1 MAPKG
6 KVGTKGKKQIYEE
19 NEETLKFY
27 TRVILGAN
35 AIYTALNLLVF
46 YSSSTFWTWF
56 AMVFALAVY
65 VGSYRSMTAMAK
77 AVFGEDGSLLDG
89 GIDLNMEQGMA
100 EHLKDV
106 ILLTAI
112 VQVLSTIS
120 SYFWY
125 LWLLAPA
132 RAMFL
137 LWVNFLSPWF
147 SAENSGAAPEEVNEK
162 KQRRQERRQMK
173 RF

>member
-19 NEETLKFY
+19 NEATLKFY

-35 AIYTALNLLVF
+35 AIYTAVNLVVF
-46 YSSSTFWTWF
+46 YSSSTFWTWLLL
-56 AMVFALAVY
+56 VFALAVY
-65 VGSYRSMTAMAK
+65 VGSYRSMSAMAK
-77 AVFGEDGSLLDG
+77 AVFAEDGSLLDG

-132 RAMFL
+132 RAIHL
-137 LWVNFLSPWF
+137 LWVNFLGPWF
-147 SAENSGAAPEEVNEK
+147 MAESPLASEEVNEK
-162 KQRRQERRQMK
+162 KQKKQERRQTK

>member
-19 NEETLKFY
+19 NLATLKFY

-35 AIYTALNLLVF
+35 AIYAAVNLLVF
-46 YSSSTFWTWF
+46 FSSSTFWTWLLL
-56 AMVFALAVY
+56 VFALAVY
-65 VGSYRSMTAMAK
+65 IGSYRSMSAMAK
-77 AVFGEDGSLLDG
+77 PVFAEDGSLLDG
-89 GIDLNMEQGMA
+89 GIDLNMEQGLA

-120 SYFWY
+120 SYFWN

-132 RAMFL
+132 RAIHL
-137 LWVNFLSPWF
+137 LWVNFLGPWF
-147 SAENSGAAPEEVNEK
+147 MAESPSPSEEVNEK
-162 KQRRQERRQMK
+162 KQRRQERRQTK

>member
-19 NEETLKFY
+19 NEATLKFY

-35 AIYTALNLLVF
+35 VRTSVYVCVCLVSVKTNLLL
-46 YSSSTFWTWF
+46 
-56 AMVFALAVY
+56 VFALAVY
-65 VGSYRSMTAMAK
+65 VGSYRSMSAMAK
-77 AVFGEDGSLLDG
+77 PVFAEDGSLLDG

-132 RAMFL
+132 RALHL
-137 LWVNFLSPWF
+137 LWVNFLGPWF
-147 SAENSGAAPEEVNEK
+147 MAENPSAPEEVNEK

>member
-19 NEETLKFY
+19 NDATMKFY

-35 AIYTALNLLVF
+35 AIYAGINLLLFYNSSTFSTWLLLVF
-46 YSSSTFWTWF
+46 S
-56 AMVFALAVY
+56 LAVY
-65 VGSYRSMTAMAK
+65 AASYRSMAAMAK
-77 AVFGEDGSLLDG
+77 PAFAEDGSLLDG

-112 VQVLSTIS
+112 VQVLSTLS

-125 LWLLAPA
+125 IWLLAPA
-132 RAMFL
+132 RAMQL
-137 LWVNFLSPWF
+137 LWVNFLGPWF
-147 SAENSGAAPEEVNEK
+147 SASSPSAPEEVNEK

-173 RF
+173 KF

>member
-19 NEETLKFY
+19 NEATLKFY

-35 AIYTALNLLVF
+35 AIYAVVNLLVF
-46 YSSSTFWTWF
+46 YSSSSFSTWL
-56 AMVFALAVY
+56 MLGFALSVY
-65 VGSYRSMTAMAK
+65 MGSYRSMTSMAK
-77 AVFGEDGSLLDG
+77 AAFAEDGTLLDG

-112 VQVLSTIS
+112 VQVLSTLS

-125 LWLLAPA
+125 LWMLAPF
-132 RAMFL
+132 RALHL
-137 LWVNFLSPWF
+137 LWTNFLGPWF
-147 SAENSGAAPEEVNEK
+147 MADNPSAPEEVNEK

>member
-19 NEETLKFY
+19 NQATLKFY

-35 AIYTALNLLVF
+35 LLL
-46 YSSSTFWTWF
+46 
-56 AMVFALAVY
+56 VFALAVY
-65 VGSYRSMTAMAK
+65 VGSYRSMSAMAK
-77 AVFGEDGSLLDG
+77 AVFAEDGSLLDG

-132 RAMFL
+132 RAVHL
-137 LWVNFLSPWF
+137 LWVNFLGPWF
-147 SAENSGAAPEEVNEK
+147 MAESPSASEEVNEK
-162 KQRRQERRQMK
+162 KQRRQERRQTK

>member
-6 KVGTKGKKQIYEE
+6 KVGTKGKKQIFEE
-19 NEETLKFY
+19 NEGTLKFY

-35 AIYTALNLLVF
+35 AIYAAINLLVF
-46 YSSSTFWTWF
+46 YSSSTISTWLWL
-56 AMVFALAVY
+56 AFALAVY
-65 VGSYRSMTAMAK
+65 FGSYRSMSAMAK
-77 AVFGEDGSLLDG
+77 PVIAEDGSLLDG

-125 LWLLAPA
+125 IWLLAPA
-132 RAMFL
+132 RALYL
-137 LWVNFLSPWF
+137 LWVTVLGPWF
-147 SAENSGAAPEEVNEK
+147 SADSPAAPEEVNEK

>member
-19 NEETLKFY
+19 NEATLRFY

-35 AIYTALNLLVF
+35 AIYAAVNLLVF
-46 YSSSTFWTWF
+46 YTSSTVWTWLLLAF
-56 AMVFALAVY
+56 VLAVY
-65 VGSYRSMTAMAK
+65 VGSYRSMSAMAK
-77 AVFGEDGSLLDG
+77 PVFADDGSLLDG

-112 VQVLSTIS
+112 VQVLSAIS
-120 SYFWY
+120 TYFWY

-132 RAMFL
+132 RAVHL
-137 LWVNFLSPWF
+137 LWVNFLGPWF
-147 SAENSGAAPEEVNEK
+147 MAENSSAPEEINEK
-162 KQRRQERRQMK
+162 KQRRQERRQMR

>member
-1 MAPKG
+1 MAPKV
-6 KVGTKGKKQIYEE
+6 KVGTKGKKQIFEE
-19 NEETLKFY
+19 NEATLKFY

-35 AIYTALNLLVF
+35 AIYAAVNLLIF
-46 YSSSTFWTWF
+46 YGSSTFWTWL
-56 AMVFALAVY
+56 MLLFALAIY
-65 VGSYRSMTAMAK
+65 IGSYRSMTAMAK
-77 AVFGEDGSLLDG
+77 PAFAEDGSLLDG

-100 EHLKDV
+100 EHLKDM

-112 VQVLSTIS
+112 VQVLSSIS

-132 RAMFL
+132 RALHL
-137 LWVNFLSPWF
+137 LWVNFLGPWF
-147 SAENSGAAPEEVNEK
+147 MAESPSAPEEVNEK
-162 KQRRQERRQMK
+162 KQRRQERRRQT

>member
-1 MAPKG
+1 M
-6 KVGTKGKKQIYEE
+6 
-19 NEETLKFY
+19 
-27 TRVILGAN
+27 
-35 AIYTALNLLVF
+35 
-46 YSSSTFWTWF
+46 S
-56 AMVFALAVY
+56 
-65 VGSYRSMTAMAK
+65 AMAK
-77 AVFGEDGSLLDG
+77 PAFAEDGSLIDG

-125 LWLLAPA
+125 LWFLAPL
-132 RAMFL
+132 RALHL
-137 LWVNFLSPWF
+137 LWVNLLGPWF
-147 SAENSGAAPEEVNEK
+147 TAESPSAPEEVNEK

>member
-6 KVGTKGKKQIYEE
+6 KVGTKGKKQIFEE
-19 NEETLKFY
+19 NEATLKFY

-35 AIYTALNLLVF
+35 AIYTAVNLLVF
-46 YSSSTFWTWF
+46 YSSSTFWTWLLL
-56 AMVFALAVY
+56 VFALSVY
-65 VGSYRSMTAMAK
+65 VGSYRSMSAMAK
-77 AVFGEDGSLLDG
+77 PVFAEDGSLLDG

-132 RAMFL
+132 RALHL
-137 LWVNFLSPWF
+137 LWVNFLGPWF
-147 SAENSGAAPEEVNEK
+147 TAESPSAPEEVNEK

>member
-1 MAPKG
+1 MPSTARS
-6 KVGTKGKKQIYEE
+6 TCCCS
-19 NEETLKFY
+19 
-27 TRVILGAN
+27 TRPARCGRGSASVSQ
-35 AIYTALNLLVF
+35 LLLL
-46 YSSSTFWTWF
+46 
-56 AMVFALAVY
+56 FALAVY
-65 VGSYRSMTAMAK
+65 LGSYRSMSAMARPS
-77 AVFGEDGSLLDG
+77 FGEDGGLLDG

-112 VQVLSTIS
+112 VQVLSTLS

-132 RAMFL
+132 RAVHL
-137 LWVNFLSPWF
+137 LWVNFLGPWF
-147 SAENSGAAPEEVNEK
+147 SAQSPAPSEEVNEK